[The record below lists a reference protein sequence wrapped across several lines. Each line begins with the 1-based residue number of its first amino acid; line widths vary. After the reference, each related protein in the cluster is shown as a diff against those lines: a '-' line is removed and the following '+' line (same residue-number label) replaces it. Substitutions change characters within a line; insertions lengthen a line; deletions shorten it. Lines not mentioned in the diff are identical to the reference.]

1 MRTIKEKTCY
11 VAPNLIREDKEMM
24 GRTEEFRLPDGQ
36 VIQVGID
43 TLLIVDFAYQ
53 AEWDD
58 LRFLVGERK
67 ILGPRNFVQP

>member
-1 MRTIKEKTCY
+1 
-11 VAPNLIREDKEMM
+11 MM